1 MKIGEFAKA
10 CGIPISMLRYYDKCE
25 LLSPVYTD
33 KFTHYR
39 YYGDEQLAICRHIQE
54 LKAAGFSLEEIKK
67 LFTSDSE
74 EREHIFEKKKKSL
87 TERLKKLEALQ
98 KTMIGADFMNISEAE
113 ILKENINLP
122 FENDEEVIG
131 KWEMLETPGEYV
143 ELGGKKRELYFLPN
157 GERYWVFG
165 WTKGKLLFKNGV
177 YSSANDYT
185 LEHRSGELFM
195 TVELKTYDYPKSGTT
210 EKITLRRVDNI
221 KYTKYEIARKD
232 NIDLPFVS
240 DEQVLGRWVAFSFLR
255 RREDF
260 DPNNPSLS
268 QSLFF
273 KEITFFE
280 NGSFTGV
287 FGSQT
292 VKSGDMQAWTKGY
305 LLHKFDK
312 TACAY
317 EIEWSGE
324 REYLII
330 EWKSGDYLW
339 GGYDPNYYVFI
350 RG

>member
-25 LLSPVYTD
+25 LLSPVHTD
-33 KFTHYR
+33 KFTGYR
-39 YYGDEQLAICRHIQE
+39 YYGNEQLAICRHIQE

-67 LFTSDSE
+67 LFTADSE
-74 EREHIFEKKKKSL
+74 ERGHLFEKKKRLL

-98 KTMIGADFMNISEAE
+98 KTMIGADFMSIPEE
-113 ILKENINLP
+113 IILKENIDLP

-131 KWEMLETPGEYV
+131 KWEMIETPDEYV

-177 YSSANDYT
+177 YSSVNAYT
-185 LEHRSGELFM
+185 LEHRRGELFM
-195 TVELKTYDYPKSGTT
+195 TLELKTYDYPKSGVT

-221 KYTKYEIARKD
+221 KYTKDEIARKD
-232 NIDLPFVS
+232 NTDLPFVI
-240 DEQVLGRWVAFSFLR
+240 DEQVLGHWVAFSFLR
-255 RREDF
+255 CREDF
-260 DPNNPSLS
+260 DPNEPS
-268 QSLFF
+268 QSQRLFF

-280 NGSFTGV
+280 NGSCTGV
-287 FGSQT
+287 YGSEN
-292 VKSGDMQAWTKGY
+292 VKSSVQTWTKGY
-305 LLHKFDK
+305 VLNKFDK

-317 EIEWSGE
+317 EIERSGE
-324 REYLII
+324 KEYLII
-330 EWKSGDYLW
+330 EWKSGDYVY
-339 GGYDPNYYVFI
+339 GNYDPNYYVFI